1 MVREA
6 RARPALRG
14 SVPGAMREGKT
25 PQRPAT
31 ILTVMWNK
39 APSPAEPHRASRLAI
54 DWQAALETHHRW
66 LRTVVYARLRESDA
80 VEEVLQEVALAAVRQ
95 AAPLADPAKVA
106 PWLYRLAVRQT
117 LLFRR
122 KCGRRRRLTQRY
134 AERVPASQRDA
145 SPNPLDWLLL
155 AERRQVVRD
164 ALERLATRDAEILLL
179 KYSEGWS
186 YHQIAA
192 HLGVSHSAVET
203 RLHRARNR
211 LRHELLARR
220 YVEVG

>member
-1 MVREA
+1 MEQ
-6 RARPALRG
+6 ALEQ
-14 SVPGAMREGKT
+14 SCVLLCTDPCKNQT
-25 PQRPAT
+25 PLAT
-31 ILTVMWNK
+31 ILAVMWK
-39 APSPAEPHRASRLAI
+39 DTPSPAEARRASGLAI

-66 LRTVVYARLRESDA
+66 LRTVVYARLREPEA
-80 VEEVLQEVALAAVRQ
+80 VEEVMQEVALAAVRQ
-95 AAPLADPAKVA
+95 ASPLADPAKVA
-106 PWLYRLAVRQT
+106 PWLYRLAVRQA

-122 KCGRRRRLTQRY
+122 KCGRRRRLTTQY
-134 AERVPASQRDA
+134 AERLPAAQRDG
-145 SPNPLDWLLL
+145 SPPNPLDWLLL

-164 ALERLATRDAEILLL
+164 ALRRLAARDAEILLL

-211 LRHELLARR
+211 LRDELLATR